1 MTTACEGNVP
11 NDDSDRDWLAR
22 IPKVE
27 LHLHLEGA
35 IPLSALWE
43 LVRKY
48 GGEGEVGSV
57 DALERR
63 FRFRDFSHFIETW
76 LWKQGF
82 LREYDDFELIAEA
95 VARDLAAQRILYVEA
110 YISPADVEVHGL
122 EPQPL
127 IEAARRGLDRVPG
140 ITVALVPDLVRDTG
154 PARGAVVLEQV
165 AECRDLG
172 VVGIG
177 LGGSEH
183 DFPPE
188 PYAAVFERARELG
201 LRTSAHGGEAA
212 GPASVWGA
220 VRALRVDRLGH
231 GTRAVE
237 DPALVDHLAERGI
250 PVELNPISNLR
261 TGVIGSVA
269 EHPARTY
276 YDRGLRLSVNT
287 DDPKMFGNSLVDEF
301 AALMTEQGFTREEVR
316 DLTLQ
321 AVDAAWLRREARDV
335 LREKILADPAWTA
348 P

>member
-1 MTTACEGNVP
+1 MTTASEGNVP
-11 NDDSDRDWLAR
+11 SDDADREWLAW

-35 IPLSALWE
+35 IPLPTLWE

-48 GGEGEVGSV
+48 GGDRDVGSI

-63 FRFRDFSHFIETW
+63 FRFRDFRHFIETW

-95 VARDLAAQRILYVEA
+95 VARDLAAQRILYAEA
-110 YISPADVEVHGL
+110 FISPSDVEGHGL

-127 IEAARRGLDRVPG
+127 IEAVRRGLDRVAG

-154 PARGAVVLEQV
+154 PARGAVVLEKV
-165 AECRDLG
+165 AECTGLG

-177 LGGSEH
+177 LGGPEH

-188 PYAAVFERARELG
+188 PYATVYERARELG
-201 LRTSAHGGEAA
+201 LRTSAHAGEAA

-220 VRALRVDRLGH
+220 IRALRVDRLGH

-237 DPALVDHLAERGI
+237 DPALVDHLAERGT

-261 TGVIGSVA
+261 TGVIGSIA

-276 YDRGLRLSVNT
+276 YDRGIPLSVNT

-301 AALMTEQGFTREEVR
+301 AALMSEHGFTREEVR

-321 AVDAAWLRREARDV
+321 AVDSAWLPREARSE
-335 LREKILADPAWTA
+335 LREKVRADPAWTA